1 MLQENIINFRNAYN
15 YSQEE
20 VAEKIGI
27 SRQAYAKWEKG
38 ETIPDIEKCALL
50 AKLYNTTI
58 DQLYADVERIE
69 GVPEAEK
76 LPPAPKGKHIF
87 GTVTI
92 NDKGQIVIPKKA
104 REIMDYKPGD
114 SLLVLG
120 DESNG
125 LALMKTSDFIKG
137 AFAAIRQARK
147 KGDSMDLDS

>member
-1 MLQENIINFRNAYN
+1 MIQENIINLRNAFN

-50 AKLYNTTI
+50 AKLYNTSI
-58 DQLYADVERIE
+58 DQLYADAEPIE
-69 GVPEAEK
+69 GFPESEE

-104 REIMDYKPGD
+104 REIMNYKPGD

-120 DESNG
+120 DENSG
-125 LALMKTSDFIKG
+125 LALMKASDFIKS
-137 AFAAIRQARK
+137 AFAAIREARK
-147 KGDSMDLDS
+147 KGD

>member
-50 AKLYNTTI
+50 AKLYNTSI
-58 DQLYADVERIE
+58 DQLYADMEQID
-69 GVPEAEK
+69 GFPEAEE
-76 LPPAPKGKHIF
+76 LPPGPKGKHIF

-104 REIMDYKPGD
+104 REMMGYKPGD
-114 SLLVLG
+114 NLLILG
-120 DESNG
+120 DESSG
-125 LALMKTSDFIKG
+125 LAIMKASDFIKE
-137 AFAAIRQARK
+137 AFEAIRQARK
-147 KGDSMDLDS
+147 KVD